1 MAGLSMLSISPMSGS
16 GDSAVSISAG
26 INAGRLERSNV
37 IRGVAGNNAASDEY
51 TIYEDPM
58 PTAAAWLP
66 ASVNPQISGNGGQ
79 VILQIDQQGT
89 NSRGVNFI
97 SIRASGGYTP
107 SYQCQYSRRDLTNTW
122 INFTPGTPIPG
133 DPGATWVY
141 DLRVL
146 VTVAQNPSTTASRSF
161 PVTMQLYDMTT
172 PLTTTISQLKREL
185 VHYTVNVSS
194 PMPVDPSMGDSTQW
208 KLNFYGAPVP
218 TQISGNFL
226 LLRNDGDFDTC
237 EVNGVI
243 EDNVTNYLLIENLGG
258 GVYMRNPDDV
268 SGSIEEWDGSGV
280 SQDSGYVCDGVV
292 A

>member
-1 MAGLSMLSISPMSGS
+1 MLSISPMSGS
-16 GDSAVSISAG
+16 GDSVVSISAG

-37 IRGVAGNNAASDEY
+37 IRGVAGNNVASDEY

-89 NSRGVNFI
+89 NSRGISSI
-97 SIRASGGYTP
+97 SIGASGGYTP
-107 SYQCQYSRRDLTNTW
+107 AYQCQYSKRDGTNTW
-122 INFTPGTPIPG
+122 TNFTPGTPIPG
-133 DPGATWVY
+133 DPGATGVY
-141 DLRVL
+141 DIRIL
-146 VTVAQNPSTTASRSF
+146 VTVAQNPSITAGRSF
-161 PVTMQLYDMTT
+161 AVTMQLYDMTT

-185 VHYTVNVSS
+185 IHYTVHVVSS
-194 PMPVDPSMGDSTQW
+194 LMPVDPSMGDSTQW

-218 TQISGNFL
+218 TQIEGNFC

-243 EDNVTNYLLIENLGG
+243 EDNVTNYLLVENLGG

-268 SGSIEEWDGSGV
+268 SGSIEEWNGSGV
-280 SQDSGYVCDGVV
+280 SQHSGYICDGVIL
-292 A
+292 

>member
-16 GDSAVSISAG
+16 GDSVVSISAG

-37 IRGVAGNNAASDEY
+37 IRGGAGNNAASDEY

-97 SIRASGGYTP
+97 SIGASGGYTP
-107 SYQCQYSRRDLTNTW
+107 SYQCQYSKRDLTDTW

-141 DLRVL
+141 DLRIL
-146 VTVAQNPSTTASRSF
+146 VTVTQNPSTTASRSF

-194 PMPVDPSMGDSTQW
+194 LMPVDPSMGDSTQW
-208 KLNFYGAPVP
+208 KMIFYGAVVD
-218 TQISGNFL
+218 TLIN
-226 LLRNDGDFDTC
+226 GDFLVPKSDDFDVC
-237 EVNGVI
+237 NVNGIVNNN
-243 EDNVTNYLLIENLGG
+243 DMNSLLIYNEQGNPWT
-258 GVYMRNPDDV
+258 RNPDEFD
-268 SGSIEEWDGSGV
+268 GTFQNWNGSGV
-280 SQDSGYVCDGVV
+280 SQDSGYVCDGVI

>member
-1 MAGLSMLSISPMSGS
+1 MAGLSMLSISPTSGS
-16 GDSAVSISAG
+16 GNATVNISAG
-26 INAGRLERSNV
+26 VNPGRLERSNV

-66 ASVNPQISGNGGQ
+66 ASVNPRISGKGGQ

-89 NSRGVNFI
+89 NSRGISSI
-97 SIRASGGYTP
+97 SIGTSGGYSP
-107 SYQCQYSRRDLTNTW
+107 VYQCQYRKRDGTNTW
-122 INFTPGTPIPG
+122 TNFTPGTPIPG

-141 DLRVL
+141 DIRIL
-146 VTVAQNPSTTASRSF
+146 VTVVQNPSITAGRSF
-161 PVTMQLYDMTT
+161 AVTMQLYDMTT

-185 VHYTVNVSS
+185 IHYTVHVSS

-243 EDNVTNYLLIENLGG
+243 EDNVTSYLLVENSGG
-258 GVYMRNPDDV
+258 GVYMRNPDNV
-268 SGSIEEWDGSGV
+268 SGSIEGWDGSGV
-280 SQDSGYVCDGVV
+280 SQDSGYVCDGVI